1 MSFLFNKHKKQLEA
15 IFYWLSSVV
24 NQNDL
29 ILLERE
35 GKREGY
41 YFKFP
46 LKFGDKPEKLKCVD
60 DKDFTFFIKFSSCR
74 PDIDKK
80 EWKLIFQSPELE
92 IYESK
97 KRFDGKQFRPLRWG
111 LNEEEKRTALKIAR
125 ESMRIFLEE
134 KQAPQIKDFNFPL
147 AAVFNLRADL
157 DVALWVNGALR
168 GSAVVENTVLS
179 EGIIQAS
186 IYASR
191 DSRFKPLEFDE
202 LKDARIEIAL
212 FSDLKIPLSKSL
224 MDKNEIFY
232 DKGYLIRKGSK
243 EGWFLPQVFNV
254 SLFKTLKEF
263 LSRLG
268 SEKAFLQEEEI
279 FDSRTEFFIFEV
291 DDFIESGDRKG
302 VLSLDGPIALLK
314 NQNITIEKSA
324 SSAADWLLRIQESDG
339 NFIPII
345 HPLTGRTS
353 QIDWPRSIFT
363 GWSLI
368 EFGATIGNSKYVE
381 AGRRNFAYA
390 KKYLLDESVM
400 NDANGVA
407 LSLAYLGQ
415 EALSLNQW
423 QEAFCCG
430 TKILEKKDQLRFEP
444 ILFLQIGSFFMELSK
459 SDRNFWEPAL
469 RFTAFTTSM
478 FEQNLSRN
486 QIIHFAPWAELPNL
500 CLKLFK
506 ITEGAHYLKTARE
519 SIDLFLGNQLDSG
532 AFKSATNSNFVFSR
546 GTGKIV
552 EALAGILSLKNEQIN
567 EVFGLAHYRK
577 CLERALDWLKTTQ
590 YTPENSY
597 FIPQKNLGLV
607 MGGLRHDYFNPDL
620 WIDSAAH
627 LILAASRFLRAN

>member
-1 MSFLFNKHKKQLEA
+1 MSFLFSKNRKQLEA
-15 IFYWLSSVV
+15 IFYWLSGVV
-24 NQNDL
+24 SQNDL

-46 LKFGDKPEKLKCVD
+46 LRLGDKPEKLKCID
-60 DKDFTFFIKFSSCR
+60 GKNFSFFIKFSSCR
-74 PDIDKK
+74 PDIDRK

-97 KRFDGKQFRPLRWG
+97 KKFEDQQFKPLRWG
-111 LNEEEKRTALKIAR
+111 LNEKEKGTALKIAR
-125 ESMRIFLEE
+125 KAIEIFLKE
-134 KQAPQIKDFNFPL
+134 KRIPKITDFNFSL
-147 AAVFNLRADL
+147 SGAFYLKTDL
-157 DVALWVNGALR
+157 DVAFWTNGVLR
-168 GSAVVENTVLS
+168 GSWVATNNFLG
-179 EGIIQAS
+179 EGIIETA

-202 LKDARIEIAL
+202 LKDARIEITL

-224 MDKNEIFY
+224 LNKNEIFH
-232 DKGYLIRKGSK
+232 DKGYLIRRGSK
-243 EGWFLPQVFNV
+243 GGWFLPQVFNV
-254 SLFKTLKEF
+254 SSFKTLKEF

-279 FDSRTEFFIFEV
+279 FDKKTEIFIFEV
-291 DDFIESGDRKG
+291 DDFIESSNQKG

-324 SSAADWLLRIQESDG
+324 SSAANWLLRIQESDG

-345 HPLTGRTS
+345 HPLTGKS
-353 QIDWPRSIFT
+353 AQVDWSRSVFT

-368 EFGATIGNSKYVE
+368 EFGAMVGNSKYVE

-400 NDANGVA
+400 NDANSVA

-430 TKILEKKDQLRFEP
+430 TKILEKKDQLKFEP

-469 RFTAFTTSM
+469 RFTAFATSM

-506 ITEGAHYLKTARE
+506 ITGGAHYLKTARE

-532 AFKSATNSNFVFSR
+532 AFKSAINSNFVFSR

-567 EVFGLAHYRK
+567 EVFDLAHYRK
-577 CLERALDWLKTTQ
+577 CLERAFDWLKTTQ

-597 FIPQKNLGLV
+597 FIPQKNTDII
-607 MGGLRHDYFNPDL
+607 MGGLRHDYFNPDI